1 MLMAT
6 VILEALLV
14 AGLVAALARTA
25 PADRLLRER
34 LREDVVVTMRS
45 GEAFRG
51 VLFAA
56 DGRSFILRD
65 AKALTDASARP
76 VPVDGELILP
86 RDQIDYFQRP

>member
-1 MLMAT
+1 MLAANI
-6 VILEALLV
+6 VLALLV
-14 AGLVAALARTA
+14 VGLVGALARTA
-25 PADRLLRER
+25 PHDRLLRER
-34 LREDVVVTMRS
+34 LREDVVVTMKS